1 MELCAQG
8 KRRFVYCVEYRSY
21 YMKEGMPYEETW
33 IFIGNNVYLDSQYV
47 GWMRERERSSGKSR
61 TVKYRGRSR
70 E

>member
-1 MELCAQG
+1 
-8 KRRFVYCVEYRSY
+8 
-21 YMKEGMPYEETW
+21 MPYEETW